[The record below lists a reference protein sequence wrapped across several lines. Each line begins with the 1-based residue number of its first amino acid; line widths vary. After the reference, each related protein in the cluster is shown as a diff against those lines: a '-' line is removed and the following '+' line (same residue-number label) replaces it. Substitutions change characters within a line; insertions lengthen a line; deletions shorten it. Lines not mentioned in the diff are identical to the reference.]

1 MSSYGQEEWSR
12 VRAYGLLGLLS
23 WICRQGSKPVSISA
37 LLARQY
43 VSPIKRPKDS
53 RTILEP
59 LPLLCHI
66 GYIEKTAAGVHWH
79 VMASAKYRL
88 AADLAG
94 KVHQFT
100 ELFPP
105 KIAHKLATADER
117 KEKRLGDKHEFRDQ
131 LLADLGRLVLAHE
144 ARAIIARMHRT
155 KRGGSGLQNIIA
167 AIDGRMHSVTV
178 DTLGTINTSI
188 SSLPRELKPLLT
200 IDTEA
205 AVSCDV
211 SHAHHCFLPRLLSD
225 RMNYIRTHHPDRK
238 LDAMRAEHQRLVLM
252 LSGPD
257 YYRQWCKDPTDDAER
272 QAKKGLINSILNMPN
287 CKCTENGFYRWMRS
301 EFPICFAIVEAIK
314 LNDHRNLSKQ
324 LQRYTSNAING
335 ALVELQKESIA
346 AIPQTDAII
355 TIACHADR
363 VREVVGQHVHRESS
377 GVRCKVNGILTEGTA
392 GWGCTERA

>member
-1 MSSYGQEEWSR
+1 MRLYSYGQDEWCKVR
-12 VRAYGLLGLLS
+12 VYGLLALVS
-23 WICRQGSKPVSISA
+23 WICRHGSKPISISA

-43 VSPIKRPKDS
+43 VSPIKRPKHS

-59 LPLLCHI
+59 LPLLRHI
-66 GYIEKTAAGVHWH
+66 GIIERTAEGVHWH

-131 LLADLGRLVLAHE
+131 LLADLGRLGLAHE
-144 ARAIIARMHRT
+144 ARAIIAAMHRS
-155 KRGGSGLQNIIA
+155 KRGGRGLPNIIA
-167 AIDGRMHSVTV
+167 AIDGRMHTVTV

-188 SSLPRELKPLLT
+188 SSLPRELKPHLT
-200 IDTEA
+200 IGTEA

-225 RMNYIRTHHPDRK
+225 RLNYTRTHHPDRK
-238 LDAMRAEHQRLVLM
+238 LDAMQAEHQRLVLM
-252 LSGPD
+252 LSGAD

-272 QAKKGLINSILNMPN
+272 KAKKGLINSLLNMPN
-287 CKCTENGFYRWMRS
+287 RKIVENGFYQWMRS
-301 EFPICFAIVEAIK
+301 TYPITFGIIEKIK
-314 LNDHRNLSKQ
+314 RDDHRNLSKQ

-335 ALVELQKESIA
+335 ALVELQKDGIA

-355 TIACHADR
+355 TIVCHTDR
-363 VREVVGQHVHRESS
+363 VREVIGKHVFRESS
-377 GVRCKVNGILTEGTA
+377 GVRCKVNGILTNP
-392 GWGCTERA
+392 